1 MGILSWFCEKSK
13 VFELSVAAGAAGL
26 CFVERSR
33 GVVRAVF
40 MGKLNLVWLLLMG
53 EKLVKGEVT
62 T

>member
-1 MGILSWFCEKSK
+1 MGFLSWFCVESK
-13 VFELSVAAGAAGL
+13 VFELSVAEGASGL

-40 MGKLNLVWLLLMG
+40 VGKLNVVWLLLMV